1 MARTHALAAN
11 GPHAGAGR
19 AAARLQA
26 RRRLDVRHRPV
37 VDRLACTS
45 VSGSKGYTLVG
56 ERVEIHIEELIWED
70 DVVAKVTE
78 KHGLEPQEA
87 ESILEN
93 QPMFFKNLPGFDRLA
108 THIVIGRSHD

>member
-1 MARTHALAAN
+1 M
-11 GPHAGAGR
+11 
-19 AAARLQA
+19 
-26 RRRLDVRHRPV
+26 
-37 VDRLACTS
+37 
-45 VSGSKGYTLVG
+45 VG

-108 THIVIGRSHD
+108 THIVIGRSHTAALFRPRRVADVASDDASDLNH